1 MKDYSLIEK
10 AARIAIVAHKEQKR
24 KSDNFPYI
32 IHPFMV
38 AMILMRYNFSD
49 TVIAA
54 GLVHDTVEDTSVSL
68 KEISEEL
75 GSEVAEIVMKV
86 SEESKGVAWEDRKR
100 AYIEAIRK
108 SPEEVKAVSLA
119 DKIHNITN
127 MIEAY
132 KREGE
137 EFWKN
142 FSRGKADQVWFAQEL
157 LKMFSEGWN
166 HPMVDEYKTLV
177 ESFSKLCA

>member
-1 MKDYSLIEK
+1 M
-10 AARIAIVAHKEQKR
+10 AIGAHAGQKR

-54 GLVHDTVEDTSVSL
+54 GLVHDVVEDTDISL
-68 KEISEEL
+68 KKIREEL
-75 GSEVAEIVMKV
+75 GNEVAEIVMKV
-86 SEESKGVAWEDRKR
+86 SEKKKDVPWEDRKKT
-100 AYIEAIRK
+100 YIEVIRK
-108 SPEEVKAVSLA
+108 NSEEVKAISLA

-127 MIEAY
+127 MTEAY
-132 KREGE
+132 REKGE

-157 LKMFSEGWN
+157 LKMFSEGWT